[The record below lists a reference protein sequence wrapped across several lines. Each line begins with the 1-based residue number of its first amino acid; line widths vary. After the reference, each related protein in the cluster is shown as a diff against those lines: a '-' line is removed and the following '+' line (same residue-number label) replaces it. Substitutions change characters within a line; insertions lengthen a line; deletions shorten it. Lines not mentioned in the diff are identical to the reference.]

1 MEDLLFLVHR
11 IPYPPNKGDKIRS
24 FHILK
29 QLARSYRIHLGAFI
43 DSPDDWRY
51 VDEVSK
57 LCGETC
63 FTRLNPFA
71 ARLRSLK
78 GLFHGQPLTLPYYFD
93 RRMQDWV
100 ERVVA
105 ETGVSRVFIFSS
117 AMAQYVRGS
126 LAESMQSV
134 IDFVDVDSDKW
145 SQYSRKKSWP
155 MSWIYRREAQTLLAY
170 DREVAAEA
178 DASTFVSAAE
188 CELFTHL
195 APETR
200 QRVCCIENGVDV
212 SYFTPEFQY
221 ENPYSGLDKVLVFVG
236 AMDYWANVDAVTWF
250 ARGIFPRIREQIPA
264 ACFYIVGSQPDEA
277 VRRLGNLA
285 GVTVTGAVQDIR
297 PYLAHSSMSVATMR
311 IARGVQNKVLEA
323 MAMAKPVLATTAAT
337 QGLVCEP
344 GSGLMVSDEAA
355 ELASLA
361 VGFLGAT
368 PVSGNRLRQMVC
380 NRYSWENNLAGIER
394 LLEGVLPDSN
404 RRDGNQSAVGD
415 DKLSTPVAQ

>member
-1 MEDLLFLVHR
+1 MDDLLFLAHR

-29 QLARSYRIHLGAFI
+29 QLSRSYRIHLGAFV
-43 DSPDDWRY
+43 DSPHDWRY

-63 FTRLNPFA
+63 FTGLDPFT

-78 GLFHGQPLTLPYYFD
+78 GLLQGQPLTLPYYFD
-93 RRMQDWV
+93 RKMQGWV
-100 ERVVA
+100 EKVVA
-105 ETGVSRVFIFSS
+105 ETGVSRAFIFSS
-117 AMAQYVRGS
+117 AMAQYVRRP
-126 LAESMQSV
+126 LAESMQCV
-134 IDFVDVDSDKW
+134 VDFVDVDSDKW
-145 SQYSRKKSWP
+145 RQYSQKKNWP
-155 MSWIYRREAQTLLAY
+155 MSWVYRREAQTLLAY
-170 DREVAAEA
+170 DRKVAAEA
-178 DASTFVSAAE
+178 DAAVFVSAAE
-188 CELFTHL
+188 CELFTRL
-195 APETR
+195 APETK
-200 QRVCCIENGVDV
+200 QRVSCIENGVDV
-212 SYFTPEFQY
+212 SYFTPEIPY
-221 ENPYSGLDKVLVFVG
+221 ENPYSGSEQVLVFVG

-250 ARGIFPRIREQIPA
+250 ARDIFPRIRERIPA

-277 VRRLGNLA
+277 VQRLENLP
-285 GVTVTGAVQDIR
+285 GITVTGAVKDIR
-297 PYLAHSSMSVATMR
+297 PWLAHSNMSVATLR

-323 MAMAKPVLATTAAT
+323 MAMGKPVLATTAAT
-337 QGLVCEP
+337 EGLDYEP

-361 VGFLGAT
+361 VGLLSGS

-394 LLEGVLPDSN
+394 LLEGVLPGSDH
-404 RRDGNQSAVGD
+404 RDDDQSTAVH